1 MKRAFTMLAS
11 VFHRSPRTVE
21 RQAEW
26 IDMMVHD
33 LRAPLTAISSN
44 FNILS
49 THGDDLPPEM
59 RQRFVANTRLAI
71 RRLTT
76 LLDDIS
82 IVSKIESRELSLQLE
97 TVSVA
102 DFLRD
107 CLENFE
113 GQAYESEIRCA
124 LDCPPD
130 LLARFDPLLIGRVIE
145 NLIGNAFKYTP
156 KGGVIQV
163 AASAEG
169 RGVRFSVRDNGSGI
183 PDEYK
188 QRIFEKYFQS
198 PDHEGQRSR
207 QGTGLGLTFCRLV
220 VEAHDGRIRVED
232 AEGGG
237 SNFMIWLP
245 R

>member
-1 MKRAFTMLAS
+1 
-11 VFHRSPRTVE
+11 
-21 RQAEW
+21 
-26 IDMMVHD
+26 MMVHD

-44 FNILS
+44 FKILS
-49 THGDDLPPEM
+49 TRGDDLPPEM

-71 RRLTT
+71 DRMTT
-76 LLDDIS
+76 LLDDMLA
-82 IVSKIESRELSLQLE
+82 VSKIESDELPLRLE
-97 TVSVA
+97 NVSAA
-102 DFLRD
+102 DFLRGH
-107 CLENFE
+107 LEAFE
-113 GQAYESEIRCA
+113 GQAYESEIRCV

-130 LLARFDPLLIGRVIE
+130 LSARFDPSLMGRVIE
-145 NLIGNAFKYTP
+145 NLISNAFKYTP

-169 RGVRFSVRDNGSGI
+169 RGVRFSIRDNGSGI
-183 PDEYK
+183 SDEYK
-188 QRIFEKYFQS
+188 QRIFEKYFQA
-198 PDHEGQRSR
+198 PDHAGQRSR

-220 VEAHDGRIRVED
+220 VEAHGGRIWVED

>member
-1 MKRAFTMLAS
+1 
-11 VFHRSPRTVE
+11 
-21 RQAEW
+21 
-26 IDMMVHD
+26 MMVHD

-71 RRLTT
+71 DRMTT
-76 LLDDIS
+76 LLDDMLA
-82 IVSKIESRELSLQLE
+82 VSKIGSDELPLRLE
-97 TVSVA
+97 NVSAA
-102 DFLRD
+102 DFLRAH
-107 CLENFE
+107 LEAFE
-113 GQAYESEIRCA
+113 GQAYESEIRCV

-130 LLARFDPLLIGRVIE
+130 LSARFDPSLMGRVIE
-145 NLIGNAFKYTP
+145 NLISNAFKYTP

-163 AASAEG
+163 TASADSQW
-169 RGVRFSVRDNGSGI
+169 VCFSVRDNGSGI

-188 QRIFEKYFQS
+188 QRIFEKYFQA
-198 PDHEGQRSR
+198 PDHEGQRAR

-220 VEAHDGRIRVED
+220 VEAHGGRIWVED

-237 SNFMIWLP
+237 SNFIFWLP
-245 R
+245 Q